1 MRIEG
6 IQHLSLVDFPKK
18 LAAVV
23 FTVGCNFRCPFC
35 HNPSLVVDFSKKSNV
50 LKDDVFVSE
59 DDVFEFL
66 NQRKNQL
73 DGVVISGGEPTLHQ
87 DLPEF
92 IGKIR
97 SLGYAIKLDTNG
109 SNPKMLQSLIDA
121 GLIDY
126 VAMDIKHTWDNYPRA
141 AGIQDV
147 AKIRQSVAILLQEK
161 IDYEFRTT
169 IIRELHSP
177 EDIVEMSKQIRGAR
191 SYALQEF
198 VPQITLDPSFKNNHP
213 FDREQ
218 LNVIEPQ
225 ILRNVRHLDIRL

>member
-1 MRIEG
+1 MRIGG
-6 IQHLSLVDFPKK
+6 IQPLSLVDFPKK

-35 HNPSLVVDFSKKSNV
+35 HNPSLVVNSRENTDKIGT
-50 LKDDVFVSE
+50 FVSE
-59 DDVFEFL
+59 DDVFDFL

-92 IGKIR
+92 IEKIR
-97 SLGYAIKLDTNG
+97 ALGYAVKLDTNG
-109 SNPKMLQSLIDA
+109 SNPEMLRSLINSVE
-121 GLIDY
+121 Y

-141 AGIQDV
+141 AGITDV
-147 AKIRQSVAILLQEK
+147 EKIQQSVEILLQEK
-161 IDYEFRTT
+161 VDYEFRTT

-177 EDIVEMSKQIRGAR
+177 EDIVEISKQIRGAR
-191 SYALQEF
+191 NYALQEF
-198 VPQITLDPSFKNNHP
+198 VPKVTLDPNFRNKHP

-218 LNVIEPQ
+218 LSAIEPQ
-225 ILRNVRHLDIRL
+225 ILRNVRRLDIRL